1 MADLIP
7 PLSSTPPGQPIHV
20 FDRGRPRVFAHRGG
34 SHLAPENTMAAFANA
49 DALGADGV
57 EFDVHLARDGD
68 VVIIHDAT
76 LERTT
81 DGAGAVAHHTSEQLA
96 GVDAAHRFTAIDGTP
111 RFRGEGY
118 GVPRFRDVLTRLP
131 RLRCVVE
138 LKGSDPRVAH
148 AAVDVARECG
158 ALPRVCFGGFSD
170 AVVRAARA
178 RDAGVVSSAAT
189 EEARWALYRSWVG
202 LAPKHPAYSGF
213 QMPERYG
220 AMRVVTP
227 RWLWVMRRAG
237 LVTQV
242 WTVNE
247 PRDMDR
253 LFGWGVEALITDRP
267 DLGVEAVARV
277 VAERVRPRSTP

>member
-7 PLSSTPPGQPIHV
+7 PLSPVPADQPIHV

-34 SHLAPENTMAAFANA
+34 SHLAPENTMAAFGNA

-57 EFDVHLARDGD
+57 EFDVHVARDGE

-81 DGAGAVAHHTSEQLA
+81 DGSGRVADHTSDQLA
-96 GVDAAHRFTAIDGTP
+96 QVDAAHRFTALDGTP
-111 RFRGEGY
+111 RFRGEGH
-118 GVPRFRDVLTRLP
+118 GIPRFRDVLTRYP

-148 AAVDVARECG
+148 AAVDTARECG
-158 ALPRVCFGGFSD
+158 ALSRVCFGGFTD

-178 RDAGVVSSAAT
+178 RDPRVVSSAAT
-189 EEARWALYRSWVG
+189 EEARWALYRSWIG
-202 LAPKHPAYSGF
+202 LAPRHPDYGGF
-213 QMPERYG
+213 QLPERYG
-220 AMRVVTP
+220 ALRIVTP

-247 PRDMDR
+247 PRDLDR
-253 LFGWGVEALITDRP
+253 LFGWGVEAVISDRP
-267 DLGVEAVARV
+267 DLALEAVRRFVAR
-277 VAERVRPRSTP
+277 RP